1 MPLLHSRFPHHRLHA
16 YRDALAL
23 HQGVEAIARRF
34 PVGHADLKDQLR
46 RAAAATVRNI
56 VEAASRYHPRDKAA
70 RYITARGECAECEVS
85 LEMAEAIL
93 PDDAAELT
101 RLERLAD
108 DVAAMLTG
116 LVRCQERR
124 MAGP

>member
-34 PVGHADLKDQLR
+34 PVGHADLEDQLR

-93 PDDAAELT
+93 PDEPRRSCPTTPRSSRALRGSRT
-101 RLERLAD
+101 TSR
-108 DVAAMLTG
+108 
-116 LVRCQERR
+116 RC
-124 MAGP
+124 